1 MQNMKS
7 SLLSRFILIPALA
20 AVTVPV
26 LVQASEATAR
36 AKAEVSEIKGD
47 AAKAALDEINAEI
60 DRLDVL
66 VDSAPDMSEREAAR
80 ARIDVL
86 KERRND
92 LRKTY
97 VKSRY
102 EELKADIRA
111 EGNRLA
117 AWTKRTFN
125 RDEASNARREVGD
138 TLDEAKRDARAA
150 GHSAVAAM
158 DLDSYKNRPLDTDKD
173 AARAA
178 LNALEETIDELDDRV
193 DDMPKG
199 VARDAAEKRVDA
211 LEDRKDELEDNFNRT
226 AFNALVDDVQA
237 EVKSLRSAVTE

>member
-1 MQNMKS
+1 MKTS
-7 SLLSRFILIPALA
+7 SLPRFILMPAIAALA
-20 AVTVPV
+20 ATPV
-26 LVQASEATAR
+26 LLHASETSAR
-36 AKAEVSEIKGD
+36 VKSEVSEVKGD

-97 VKSRY
+97 VKARY

-125 RDEASNARREVGD
+125 RDDASNARREVGD
-138 TLDEAKRDARAA
+138 TLDDAKRDARRA
-150 GHSAVAAM
+150 GDRAVAAL
-158 DLDSYKNRPLDTDKD
+158 DLDSYKDRPLDTDKN
-173 AARAA
+173 AAREA
-178 LNALEETIDELDDRV
+178 LKALERRIDELDDRV
-193 DDMPKG
+193 DNMPRG
-199 VARDAAEKRVDA
+199 VARDAADDRIDA
-211 LEDRKDELEDNFNRT
+211 LEDRLDDLEDNFDKAR
-226 AFNALVDDVQA
+226 FNALVDDVQA
-237 EVKSLRSAVTE
+237 EMKSLRSAVTE

>member
-1 MQNMKS
+1 MKT
-7 SLLSRFILIPALA
+7 SLPRYLLVPALA
-20 AVTVPV
+20 AFAAAPLAVS
-26 LVQASEATAR
+26 ASEATAR
-36 AKAEVSEIKGD
+36 AKAEVSEVKGD

-97 VKSRY
+97 AKARY

-111 EGNRLA
+111 EANRLA

-125 RDEASNARREVGD
+125 RDDVSNARREVGD
-138 TLDEAKRDARAA
+138 TLDEAKRDARRA
-150 GHSAVAAM
+150 GDRAVAAL
-158 DLDSYKNRPLDTDKD
+158 DLDSYKDQPLETDKT
-173 AARAA
+173 AAREA
-178 LNALEETIDELDDRV
+178 LRALEKRIDELDDRV
-193 DDMPKG
+193 DDMPRG
-199 VARDAAEKRVDA
+199 VARDAADDRVDA
-211 LEDRKDELEDNFNRT
+211 LEDRLDDLEDNFDKAR
-226 AFNALVDDVQA
+226 FNALVDDVQA
-237 EVKSLRSAVTE
+237 EMKNLRSSITE

>member
-1 MQNMKS
+1 MKTT
-7 SLLSRFILIPALA
+7 LLPRFILMPALA
-20 AVTVPV
+20 ALAATPV
-26 LVQASEATAR
+26 LVSANETTAR
-36 AKAEVSEIKGD
+36 AKAEVSEVKGD

-66 VDSAPDMSEREAAR
+66 VDSAPDMNEREAAR

-97 VKSRY
+97 VKARY

-125 RDEASNARREVGD
+125 RDDASNARREVGD
-138 TLDEAKRDARAA
+138 TLDDAKRDARHA
-150 GHSAVAAM
+150 GDRAVAAL
-158 DLDSYKNRPLDTDKD
+158 DLDTYKDRELGTDKQ
-173 AARAA
+173 ATREA
-178 LNALEETIDELDDRV
+178 LNALEMRIEELDDRV
-193 DDMPKG
+193 DDMPRG
-199 VARDAAEKRVDA
+199 VARDAADDRIDA
-211 LEDRKDELEDNFNRT
+211 LEDRLEDLEDNFDKSR
-226 AFNALVDDVQA
+226 FNALVDDVQA
-237 EVKSLRSAVTE
+237 EMKNIRSAVTE

>member
-1 MQNMKS
+1 M
-7 SLLSRFILIPALA
+7 PALA
-20 AVTVPV
+20 AFAAMPV
-26 LVQASEATAR
+26 FVSASETTAR
-36 AKAEVSEIKGD
+36 VKSEVSEVKGD

-97 VKSRY
+97 VKARY

-125 RDEASNARREVGD
+125 RDDASNARREVGD
-138 TLDEAKRDARAA
+138 TLDDAKRDARRA
-150 GHSAVAAM
+150 GDRAVAAL
-158 DLDSYKNRPLDTDKD
+158 DLDAYKDRPLDTDKD
-173 AARAA
+173 AARQA
-178 LNALEETIDELDDRV
+178 LKALERRIDELDDRV
-193 DDMPKG
+193 DNMPRG
-199 VARDAAEKRVDA
+199 VARDAADDRVDA
-211 LEDRKDELEDNFNRT
+211 LEDRLDDLEDNFDKAR
-226 AFNALVDDVQA
+226 FNALVDDVQA
-237 EVKSLRSAVTE
+237 EMKSLRSAVTE